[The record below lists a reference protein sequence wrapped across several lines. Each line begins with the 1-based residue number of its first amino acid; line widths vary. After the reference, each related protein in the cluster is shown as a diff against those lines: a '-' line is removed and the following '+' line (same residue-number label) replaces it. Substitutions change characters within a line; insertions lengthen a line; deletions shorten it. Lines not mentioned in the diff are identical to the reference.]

1 MKKLKLNIQ
10 LFASGTIT
18 FPASG
23 YLQGKIEWS
32 TVPDI
37 ENNRVTVVTKLYAH
51 RTNSATTTGQSWS
64 GSVKVGDNVK
74 HTFNQLSSVTS
85 VSSSW
90 VLFKTYNDIVNYD
103 GESIKQVTI
112 SGNVKGP
119 SGTALANNNSSG
131 SALVTLDELHS
142 KPIVTID
149 SITELN
155 SSLTGVANDTF
166 VQFLS
171 QKRFVLSAT
180 PFDDATIT
188 GYSVKNGSTI
198 VNNTT
203 GTLDLNINELYVEAN
218 VVPIVASASDSM
230 NAVGSVQQN
239 YANYILYQKPTI
251 EPTSTT
257 TKRNGQTSGR
267 VLLNVAGNYWVGQIG
282 SITNTPVVKYRY
294 WKRGTTEP
302 STWITMPNASVSL
315 DNGRIT
321 VTNYEIGSANPD
333 DPNYFDFQFA
343 YDIRVQIEDNFFT
356 TNTLKGI
363 TVGEAVWSEYRDRVD
378 FKKITLKGVEIQ
390 TPPTILYDNSSGN
403 KGSITL
409 SESITNYSI
418 IEVFYGTLNAIE
430 RGGSKRFL
438 SSCISFSLSDFNNY
452 EIPAGGQAKSHMYQS
467 YYGVQNAITF
477 APGRCLHQTVTSQG
491 VCDVISYSADGS
503 TNQFYITKVLGYK

>member
-74 HTFNQLSSVTS
+74 HTFSQLSQSTS
-85 VSSSW
+85 VSSGW

-142 KPIVTID
+142 KPIVSID

-155 SSLTGVANDTF
+155 SSLTGVSNDTF

-203 GTLDLNINELYVEAN
+203 VTLDLNINELYVEAN
-218 VVPIVASASDSM
+218 VVPIIASASDSM
-230 NAVGSVQQN
+230 KAIGSVQQN

-267 VLLNVAGNYWVGQIG
+267 VLLNTMGNYWVGQIG

-302 STWITMPNASVSL
+302 STWITIPSASVNL

-321 VTNYEIGSANPD
+321 VTDYEIGSANPS

-343 YDIRVQIEDNFFT
+343 YDIRVQIEDSFYS
-356 TNTLKGI
+356 TNTLKGV

-378 FKKITLKGVEIQ
+378 FAKLSRKGYEIFSNEYSSNEIVIGKWINGKPIYRKVIESTSGAINTEKTIANITNLKELISLKGIIDIGTYGLVPLPQ
-390 TPPTILYDNSSGN
+390 TFNTSNISTLYLDNLNNIL
-403 KGSITL
+403 L
-409 SESITNYSI
+409 RITNNAYANKPVILI
-418 IEVFYGTLNAIE
+418 IEY
-430 RGGSKRFL
+430 
-438 SSCISFSLSDFNNY
+438 
-452 EIPAGGQAKSHMYQS
+452 
-467 YYGVQNAITF
+467 
-477 APGRCLHQTVTSQG
+477 
-491 VCDVISYSADGS
+491 
-503 TNQFYITKVLGYK
+503 TKTID

>member
-1 MKKLKLNIQ
+1 MEKLKLNIQ

-74 HTFNQLSSVTS
+74 HTFSQLSQSTS
-85 VSSSW
+85 VSSGW

-131 SALVTLDELHS
+131 SQLVTLDELHS

-155 SSLTGVANDTF
+155 SALVGVANDTF

-171 QKRFVLSAT
+171 QKKFVLSAT
-180 PFDDATIT
+180 AFDDAAIT

-218 VVPIVASASDSM
+218 VVPIIASASDSM
-230 NAVGSVQQN
+230 GAIGNVQQN

-267 VLLNVAGNYWVGQIG
+267 CLLNTMGNYWVGQIG

-302 STWITMPNASVSL
+302 SAWITIPSESVSL
-315 DNGRIT
+315 ENGRIT

-343 YDIRVQIEDNFFT
+343 YDIRVQIEDSFYT

-378 FKKITLKGVEIQ
+378 FKRITKNGIDLETGPEFGSNGNGNYIKFPNGLLICYVSKQFNTGTQ
-390 TPPTILYDNSSGN
+390 TSTITTSGN
-403 KGSITL
+403 TYYA
-409 SESITNYSI
+409 ENTWNFPYSF
-418 IEVFYGTLNAIE
+418 IEVPIVSSSCLDRGTGLYGTCMEVPNTTSVKFYCFGPGSGRGTGYHAI
-430 RGGSKRFL
+430 
-438 SSCISFSLSDFNNY
+438 
-452 EIPAGGQAKSHMYQS
+452 
-467 YYGVQNAITF
+467 AI
-477 APGRCLHQTVTSQG
+477 G
-491 VCDVISYSADGS
+491 
-503 TNQFYITKVLGYK
+503 KWK